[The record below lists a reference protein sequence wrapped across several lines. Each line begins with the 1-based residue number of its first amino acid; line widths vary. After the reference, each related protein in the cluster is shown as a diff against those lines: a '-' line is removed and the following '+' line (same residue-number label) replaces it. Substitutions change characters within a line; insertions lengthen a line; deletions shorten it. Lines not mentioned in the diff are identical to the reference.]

1 MKLIINSLAK
11 IEYLLSI
18 LQGKGF
24 GAARISLKIE
34 AKNAISFL
42 NSSKKPIIFDIG
54 GNVGEYS
61 ERILNLN
68 SDSQIIIFEPSKKNY
83 IILNKKFKKYKNIKI
98 ENLGVSNK
106 NGFAKLYHNIPGSPL
121 ASLYKR
127 SFLGSKKVRMNG
139 FEKIR
144 ITKIKNYMDKNN
156 IKKIDLIKLDVEG
169 YELEC
174 LKSLENRINKV
185 KVIQFEFGGCNID
198 TRSYFRDFWI
208 FFNNN
213 KFDLYRIT
221 PFNMFKLK
229 NYSENYE
236 NFLTTNFIAVN
247 RNPNV

>member
-11 IEYLLSI
+11 IEYLISI

-34 AKNAISFL
+34 AKNAVSFFD
-42 NSSKKPIIFDIG
+42 SSKEPTIFDVG

-61 ERILNLN
+61 QSILNLKK
-68 SDSQIIIFEPSKKNY
+68 DSHITIFEPSKKNCK
-83 IILNKKFKKYKNIKI
+83 ILNKKFKNYKNIKI

-106 NGFAKLYHNIPGSPL
+106 NGFAKLYHNTPGSPL

-169 YELEC
+169 YEMEC
-174 LKSLENRINKV
+174 LKSLENYINKV
-185 KVIQFEFGGCNID
+185 RVVQFEFGGCNID

-208 FFNNN
+208 FFDKN

-221 PFNMFKLK
+221 PFKLFKLE

-247 RNPNV
+247 RNSNV